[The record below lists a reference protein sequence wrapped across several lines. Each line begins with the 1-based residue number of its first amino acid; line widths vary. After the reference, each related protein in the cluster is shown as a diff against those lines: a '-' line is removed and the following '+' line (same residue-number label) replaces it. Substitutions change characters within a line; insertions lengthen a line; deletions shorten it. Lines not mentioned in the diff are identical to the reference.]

1 MKHIILCY
9 KFKRKNNHLW
19 NLCFNWWF
27 IHFHFL
33 FRYTDT
39 YWSTF
44 IVGIVDLGVDL
55 QREITLPNI
64 VSILTFS
71 IIQHKSI
78 HKTEN
83 LLTLYIDCPLYFWV
97 LSYSPSPH
105 RFFYAVPEIRAV
117 TTELSHTSSSVLSCV
132 FVMQHFFNN
141 DNRLFNNATF
151 TKPQVPFLSVSCNK
165 GFKIE
170 QRTQAQE

>member
-1 MKHIILCY
+1 M
-9 KFKRKNNHLW
+9 
-19 NLCFNWWF
+19 
-27 IHFHFL
+27 
-33 FRYTDT
+33 

-117 TTELSHTSSSVLSCV
+117 TSRIVPYIIIC
-132 FVMQHFFNN
+132 FVMCIRNAAFF
-141 DNRLFNNATF
+141 
-151 TKPQVPFLSVSCNK
+151 Q
-165 GFKIE
+165 
-170 QRTQAQE
+170 Q